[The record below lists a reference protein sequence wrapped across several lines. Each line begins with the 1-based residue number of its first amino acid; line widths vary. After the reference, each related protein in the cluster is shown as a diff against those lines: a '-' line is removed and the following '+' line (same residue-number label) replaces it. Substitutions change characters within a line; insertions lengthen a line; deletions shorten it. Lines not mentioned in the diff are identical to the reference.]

1 MRIRTKITGLVAG
14 VLSLAWGACSIFA
27 VNQYMIFSVEKVA
40 AAEREKLELVERVFV
55 QTGTKE
61 ELDGMGEIARD
72 AYLEYQFE
80 RCYQKGYALLEG
92 QACIKNLTEYDI
104 SAPEALRDPYT
115 VQKLGETYL
124 LLMKKELPYP
134 RGFWVMSVKNITSTW
149 VEGRQQAKGFLVM
162 FLFVFVVSVGG
173 AAAIASHMLK
183 ALEKLRAQAEQIR
196 RGDFNGRVI
205 LTSRDEL
212 KALSDSLNSMSD
224 QIRQQIEDLELLLGA
239 MAHEMK
245 TPLTNILGY
254 ADSLLHVRLTE
265 RQREQSLEAIC
276 RSAGRLNQMSGK
288 LLQLVGLYENQ
299 EIETRP
305 VDLEEVIQ
313 CVYEENKEKLDAK
326 NVDFQILR
334 RDNMRIDKTHLRKV
348 TEPARQEKGAV
359 VVQGDPLLLIS
370 LFGNLVSNSMKALEV
385 GGRIQVILDEN
396 RQSVCVRDNGRGIPK
411 EALPHVTKAFYM
423 ADKSRSRRQQGSGL
437 GLALA
442 ERIVKAHH
450 GEMEIESRMG
460 EGTEVTVTFGDMR
473 QERSKSDKEKA
484 GR

>member
-14 VLSLAWGACSIFA
+14 VLSLAWGVCSIFA
-27 VNQYMIFSVEKVA
+27 VNQYMNFSVEKVA
-40 AAEREKLELVERVFV
+40 AAEREKLELAERVFV

-134 RGFWVMSVKNITSTW
+134 QGFWVMSVKNITSTW
-149 VEGRQQAKGFLVM
+149 AEGRQQAKGFLVM

-173 AAAIASHMLK
+173 AAAIANHMLK

-196 RGDFNGRVI
+196 KGDFNGRVI

-212 KALSDSLNSMSD
+212 KELSDSLNSMSD

-299 EIETRP
+299 EIEARA
-305 VDLEEVIQ
+305 VDLEEVIR
-313 CVYEENKEKLDAK
+313 CVYEENKEKLDGK

-334 RDNMRIDKTHLRKV
+334 RDGIHLQTV
-348 TEPARQEKGAV
+348 TEPASQEKGTV
-359 VVQGDPLLLIS
+359 VVKGDPLLLIS
-370 LFGNLVSNSMKALEV
+370 LFGNLVSNSVKALEE

-396 RQSVCVRDNGRGIPK
+396 RQSVCVRDNGSGIPK

-473 QERSKSDKEKA
+473 QERSKNDKEKA

>member
-1 MRIRTKITGLVAG
+1 MKDKILV
-14 VLSLAWGACSIFA
+14 I
-27 VNQYMIFSVEKVA
+27 ED
-40 AAEREKLELVERVFV
+40 
-55 QTGTKE
+55 
-61 ELDGMGEIARD
+61 DG
-72 AYLEYQFE
+72 
-80 RCYQKGYALLEG
+80 
-92 QACIKNLTEYDI
+92 DI
-104 SAPEALRDPYT
+104 SHLIC
-115 VQKLGETYL
+115 
-124 LLMKKELPYP
+124 M
-134 RGFWVMSVKNITSTW
+134 N
-149 VEGRQQAKGFLVM
+149 
-162 FLFVFVVSVGG
+162 
-173 AAAIASHMLK
+173 
-183 ALEKLRAQAEQIR
+183 
-196 RGDFNGRVI
+196 
-205 LTSRDEL
+205 
-212 KALSDSLNSMSD
+212 LNMSD

-473 QERSKSDKEKA
+473 QERSKNDKEKA